1 VLQGVAQECKS
12 RIYKPF
18 SILRFAAC
26 CTVLRSRWYQS
37 GINRGINAERGY
49 AQWCEEVEEFIY
61 SAKEQRAEAS

>member
-1 VLQGVAQECKS
+1 MRCRSLHGLANAAYLEGF
-12 RIYKPF
+12 PF
-18 SILRFAAC
+18 LAVC

-49 AQWCEEVEEFIY
+49 AQWCEEVEELIY